1 MILRPL
7 TIYLNHVFVVDNSS
21 TQESVSDFAVLA
33 LLQFM
38 NLVNVLMFFYLIFK
52 MKVIQILLS
61 ANMENLSENVQIMIK
76 DQMQLKILK
85 YKRFLCVCVFLL
97 ILMTLSSIMRIPLL
111 MNQYGTSAKVNSI
124 IQMTLNVINAG
135 IFIYMIKYFYDT
147 AMAFVHIL
155 AQHENISIKKAKI
168 IFMSFALFL
177 MIDNFDIRI
186 ISPLYYLDFEFFNE

>member
-1 MILRPL
+1 MA
-7 TIYLNHVFVVDNSS
+7 LN
-21 TQESVSDFAVLA
+21 A
-33 LLQFM
+33 
-38 NLVNVLMFFYLIFK
+38 
-52 MKVIQILLS
+52 
-61 ANMENLSENVQIMIK
+61 
-76 DQMQLKILK
+76 
-85 YKRFLCVCVFLL
+85 
-97 ILMTLSSIMRIPLL
+97 
-111 MNQYGTSAKVNSI
+111 
-124 IQMTLNVINAG
+124 INAC